1 QTPARISC
9 VKDVQNPR
17 CVKERIL
24 SVAEA
29 TRTATETTKGQHQ
42 RENQTDSHAVQ
53 IPVWQSENHRLAA
66 SSRHRHFGTDCDPL
80 HERDGHPFH
89 HGKEIQGHNEFKTQP
104 ACVPQSPE
112 SELRGQSTRRSMGL
126 RHHLCAYEGRLA
138 LSDLKITALL
148 RQACIVISERTVTRY
163 MKEMGIR
170 SITAKKY
177 KATTNSKHNLPV
189 YPNLLNQNFEVSQRG
204 EVWVSDIT
212 YVHTKAGWLY

>member
-1 QTPARISC
+1 MKKRTRYKKRRCASLPTTRSNIHLHRQTPARISC

-66 SSRHRHFGTDCDPL
+66 SSRHRHFATDCDPL

-138 LSDLKITALL
+138 LSGDGDGLIF
-148 RQACIVISERTVTRY
+148 QA
-163 MKEMGIR
+163 
-170 SITAKKY
+170 
-177 KATTNSKHNLPV
+177 
-189 YPNLLNQNFEVSQRG
+189 
-204 EVWVSDIT
+204 
-212 YVHTKAGWLY
+212 